1 MSSENESGFE
11 TIIGLEVH
19 VQLQTTTKMFTG
31 ATHQFG
37 REPNS
42 QVDVVSMGLPGSLPV
57 INDAAVTLAVKAG
70 LAIEA
75 DIHNFSKFDR
85 KHYFYPDSPRGYQIT
100 QMDDPYCTNGTVDIE
115 LRDGSTKVIGV
126 TRIHMEDDA
135 GKLIHQ
141 STYSEVDLNRAGTP
155 LCEIVSEPDMRHSSE
170 AYAYL
175 VELKRLMKYAGVSDC
190 EMQEGSLR
198 CDANVSIRPWGQ
210 EEFGTKVE
218 VKNLNSF
225 RAVEAAI
232 DYEVSNQTALKKAG
246 RYDSEVVQETKLWD
260 PDNKVTKS
268 MRGKEGAAD
277 YRYFPEPDLPPLFI
291 SDERIAAI
299 KKTMPEMPAPRQ
311 QRFVREYG
319 MSEKVALE
327 LTDEQKTADY
337 FEQLIERKVSAKL
350 AANWTREEA
359 LRLAGLKHLSLL
371 EAAPIDKMAAMII
384 LVADDKVARVIAKKE
399 CDALFASDES
409 PSDYFTSRG
418 MIQEQDDDQLT
429 AWVAQAINEND
440 AVVADIQGG
449 KLAAA
454 GRLVGAV
461 MKISGGKANP
471 KTIKPEVFKQ
481 LGVEE

>member
-1 MSSENESGFE
+1 MSEEFE

-19 VQLQTTTKMFTG
+19 VQLQTKTKMFTG

-57 INDAAVTLAVKAG
+57 INDVAVTLAVKAG

-75 DIHNFSKFDR
+75 KIHNFSKFDR

-100 QMDDPYCTNGTVDIE
+100 QMDDPYCTDGSVEIE
-115 LRDGSTKVIGV
+115 LNDGSKKVIGV

-135 GKLIHQ
+135 GKLVHQ

-198 CDANVSIRPWGQ
+198 CDANVSIRPYGQ
-210 EEFGTKVE
+210 KEFGTKVE

-232 DYEVSNQTALKKAG
+232 NYEVQNQTALKKAG
-246 RYDSEVVQETKLWD
+246 RYDDEVKQVTKLWD
-260 PDNKVTKS
+260 PDNKVTKD

-291 SDERIAAI
+291 SDERVQEI
-299 KKTMPEMPAPRQ
+299 KATMPEMPKARLD
-311 QRFVREYG
+311 RFVKEYAIT
-319 MSEKVALE
+319 EKVALE
-327 LTDEQKTADY
+327 LIDEQATADY
-337 FEQLIERKVSAKL
+337 FEALIECKVSAKL

-359 LRLAGLKHLSLL
+359 LRLAAMKHLPLN
-371 EAAPIDKMAAMII
+371 EAAPIEKMSAVII
-384 LVADDKVARVIAKKE
+384 LVDEEKVARVIAKAE
-399 CDALFASDES
+399 CDALFDCDETAGE
-409 PSDYFTSRG
+409 YFTSRG
-418 MIQEQDDDQLT
+418 MIQEQDDDQLA
-429 AWVAQAINEND
+429 AWVAQAIEENQK
-440 AVVADIQGG
+440 VVDDIKGG

-454 GRLVGAV
+454 GRLVGAC

-471 KTIKPEVFKQ
+471 KAVKPEVFKQ